1 MEFARTASNQESALD
16 PTNRRTL
23 ASVIIDTV
31 PFTLAHAAAAYP
43 LRKTKLV
50 LSALIFGTFAPDLE
64 FFFRFAPH
72 GPFGHSP
79 RGLFLFC
86 LPAAF
91 GVFWIF
97 HDLVKEPLAALM
109 PRMVRERIPPG
120 IYPMSLRQPLQLVLI
135 AVSILIGSLTHDLWD
150 SFTHNR
156 RWPGNDIAFIHET
169 FTAPVVGEVHIYK
182 FLQYASTLLGIV
194 VLYIW
199 FRHWLRTAPVQSY
212 PAGSS
217 VQPSQ
222 IRIARVVIPIVA
234 VIGGLAR
241 TFIGYH
247 PLDTPRGIEI
257 WVGIFVVATIS
268 FAWLALMLWG
278 FTLPVRRAEDRP
290 PIAAAEPAD

>member
-1 MEFARTASNQESALD
+1 
-16 PTNRRTL
+16 
-23 ASVIIDTV
+23 V

-43 LRKTKLV
+43 FRRTRLV

-64 FFFRFAPH
+64 FFFRFAPK

-109 PRMVRERIPPG
+109 PRAVRERITPG
-120 IYPMSLRQPLQLVLI
+120 IYPMSLRHPLQLILVL
-135 AVSILIGSLTHDLWD
+135 VSILIGSLTHDLWD

-156 RWPGNDIAFIHET
+156 RWPAGELPLLQEM
-169 FTAPVVGEVHIYK
+169 FTVPVVGEVHLYK
-182 FLQYASTLLGIV
+182 VLQYLSTIFGMV
-194 VLYIW
+194 ALYFW
-199 FRHWLRTAPVQSY
+199 FRHWVRTAPVQAY

-217 VQPSQ
+217 VSSSQ
-222 IRIARVVIPIVA
+222 ARIARVLIPIIA
-234 VIGGLAR
+234 MLGAFAR
-241 TFIGYH
+241 TFIGVH
-247 PLDTPRGIEI
+247 RLNTPRGIEV

-268 FAWLALMLWG
+268 FVWIELMLWG
-278 FTLPVRRAEDRP
+278 FTLPVRRADDLP
-290 PIAAAEPAD
+290 PVASID